1 MMIITPRT
9 CITATIIITTRT
21 GAAETTLQGTLP
33 PPQAGATEEATTA
46 TGSRVSSN
54 NEATHS
60 SPTRAATV
68 AMEATREAQVGVLVA
83 ASTISRTNSSSS
95 TIGGSIRTA
104 GSTTISSNKQINR
117 GSNAHRNLSSRI
129 KITEEGQ
136 KVTICTAAVKAVS
149 SHTNLKEIVEE
160 A

>member
-1 MMIITPRT
+1 
-9 CITATIIITTRT
+9 
-21 GAAETTLQGTLP
+21 
-33 PPQAGATEEATTA
+33 
-46 TGSRVSSN
+46 
-54 NEATHS
+54 
-60 SPTRAATV
+60 
-68 AMEATREAQVGVLVA
+68 MEGTREAQVGVLVA

-104 GSTTISSNKQINR
+104 GSTTISSSSNKQINR

-136 KVTICTAAVKAVS
+136 KVTTCTAAVKAVS
-149 SHTNLKEIVEE
+149 SHINHKEIVEE